1 MINFNLNN
9 YVLIQIFPL
18 GWEILEKEYGSDY
31 IKYCIKS
38 YAVDIEGE
46 TWYRLQLW
54 QVMNMFGEHIG
65 NGLDIPIGT
74 NIKFDING

>member
-1 MINFNLNN
+1 MNFNINN

-31 IKYCIKS
+31 IKYCITS
-38 YAVDIEGE
+38 YVVDIEGDI
-46 TWYRLQLW
+46 WYRLQLW
-54 QVMNMFGEHIG
+54 EVMSMFGQYIG

-74 NIKFDING
+74 NIKFDTNG